1 MCSMA
6 CVAIMACGTV
16 INTVSFIG
24 SNYLARYLSGD
35 DPQAPLKEKKRHDKV
50 IESYQAALH
59 FCSTNLDLLN
69 LTSISSNS
77 FLNSFYSSQSLLVK
91 NLCPH
96 IPGRRALFSFGIAPW
111 YDQKVCFALC
121 VTNFYTENQKVLCHS
136 THRWLVI
143 LSRFRHFFVKQDF
156 FPAAACSTGS
166 PLSFFLPMTN
176 IRMTT
181 FWLLISSK
189 WLRPAGSPHLLLLL
203 FQLSRKLS
211 FVLLRRHQ
219 ALCMK
224 MCIWCMTTHFWLQ
237 FLWHSPQFWRIWLL
251 VAQWSLRFTTNNQK
265 FKP

>member
-1 MCSMA
+1 
-6 CVAIMACGTV
+6 MACGTV

-35 DPQAPLKEKKRHDKV
+35 DPQAPLKKKRHDKV

-77 FLNSFYSSQSLLVK
+77 FLNTFYSSQSLLVK

-121 VTNFYTENQKVLCHS
+121 DKFLHRKPESSLPFSSSMTCHFVSFPPLLCK
-136 THRWLVI
+136 TR
-143 LSRFRHFFVKQDF
+143 F
-156 FPAAACSTGS
+156 FPAAACSSGS
-166 PLSFFLPMTN
+166 PFSFFLPITN

-189 WLRPAGSPHLLLLL
+189 WLRPTGSPHLLLLL

-211 FVLLRRHQ
+211 FLLLRRHQ